1 MIPTLLS
8 RVLREYRRT
17 VYPLIALLVLN
28 ALVYAFLVRPMAA
41 RSAGAADR
49 ATAAA
54 AALRV
59 AQRDRDLAQE
69 LVDSKARAD
78 EELNAFYGK
87 VLPADLT
94 AARRMTY
101 SSLPALA
108 RRTNVRYETRRFE
121 NPDIKPEDR
130 LGRLTIRMVLQGG
143 YEDIRKFVYELERA
157 PEFVIID
164 DVTLTEGTESDALT
178 LRLDLSTYYN
188 VRPDGT

>member
-1 MIPTLLS
+1 MMPALFA
-8 RVLREYRRT
+8 RVLHEYRRT
-17 VYPLIALLVLN
+17 VYPLLALLAVN
-28 ALVYAFLVRPMAA
+28 GLVYAFVVRPMAA

-49 ATAAA
+49 AIAAA
-54 AALRV
+54 ASLRV

-121 NPDIKPEDR
+121 NPDVKPEDR
-130 LGRLTIRMVLQGG
+130 LGRLTIRMVLQGE
-143 YEDIRKFVYELERA
+143 YADIRRFVYELERA

-164 DVTLTEGTESDALT
+164 DVTLTEGTENEALT
-178 LRLDLSTYYN
+178 LRLDLSTYYT
-188 VRPDGT
+188 VRPNGT